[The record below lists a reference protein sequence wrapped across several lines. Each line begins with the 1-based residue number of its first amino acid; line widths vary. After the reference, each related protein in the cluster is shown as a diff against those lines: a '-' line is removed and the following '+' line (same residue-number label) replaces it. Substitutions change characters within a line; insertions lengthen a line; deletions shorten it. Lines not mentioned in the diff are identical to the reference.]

1 MSEQTTAVKKR
12 DAADRITEALMD
24 AGYRCIKTGMVNFA
38 QNALQDASTKR
49 NPTGEDFS
57 LWSGRKGV
65 FVLIANDEK
74 QTYSLYTDSGTS
86 KVDDDIALL

>member
-1 MSEQTTAVKKR
+1 MSEQTMTVKKR
-12 DAADRITEALMD
+12 DAADRITDALMD
-24 AGYRCIKTGMVNFA
+24 EGYRCIKTGMVNFA

-49 NPTGEDFS
+49 TPTGEDFS